1 MAEIE
6 HFIDPLDKSH
16 PKFELYWDLK
26 LPLLSCDQQNKNLGP
41 LTDMTSK
48 EAVEKGVIN
57 NETLAY
63 FICRTYLFFQELGID
78 P

>member
-1 MAEIE
+1 
-6 HFIDPLDKSH
+6 
-16 PKFELYWDLK
+16 
-26 LPLLSCDQQNKNLGP
+26 
-41 LTDMTSK
+41 MTSK